1 MKAIA
6 EIRKTDRAL
15 AQRLL
20 QNAKRERKVQ
30 NRKLSAKEGLMM
42 NMDVGERASII
53 AKHPNPRGYL
63 REMQRKGIA
72 TPKVVELVRMKLSQ

>member
-1 MKAIA
+1 
-6 EIRKTDRAL
+6 
-15 AQRLL
+15 
-20 QNAKRERKVQ
+20 
-30 NRKLSAKEGLMM
+30 MM